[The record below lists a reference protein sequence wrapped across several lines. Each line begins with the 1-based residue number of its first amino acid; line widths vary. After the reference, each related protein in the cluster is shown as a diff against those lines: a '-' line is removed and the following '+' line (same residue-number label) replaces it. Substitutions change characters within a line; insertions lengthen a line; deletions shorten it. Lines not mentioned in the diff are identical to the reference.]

1 QTVEVRI
8 DGETVLTGEA
18 VTIEPKGTAN
28 ENQVTVSGYSKAG
41 VTLDCNMPGG
51 QALEFRNASLQL
63 IIEHIATSFG
73 IASLT
78 LLSDAR
84 PFLQELLDV
93 DSKPLDFIANLAKQR
108 GAVISDTPDGGVL
121 CWQST

>member
-1 QTVEVRI
+1 SVSLTFSLDAFTTFTFTAPFDPDFPVHRELFRPLQYQTVEVRI

-63 IIEHIATSFG
+63 IIE
-73 IASLT
+73 
-78 LLSDAR
+78 
-84 PFLQELLDV
+84 
-93 DSKPLDFIANLAKQR
+93 
-108 GAVISDTPDGGVL
+108 
-121 CWQST
+121 